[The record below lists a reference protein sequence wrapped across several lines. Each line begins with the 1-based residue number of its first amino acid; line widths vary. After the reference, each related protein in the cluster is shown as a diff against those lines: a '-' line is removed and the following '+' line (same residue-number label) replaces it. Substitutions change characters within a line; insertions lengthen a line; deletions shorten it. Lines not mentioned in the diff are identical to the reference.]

1 MKPTLT
7 IMTGPQGS
15 GNHLFSKAL
24 GQNKNIFVWP
34 SLQEKYW
41 EGHDLEPFAEYWKD
55 PSKLNDFDWKQSNYF
70 ITSISCPYFDDGV
83 ETIPQYNEF
92 IDEAKKF
99 ADIQFLIIGRDRN
112 IMKLQQERVR
122 GKHTTPEFLSQID
135 SVIFNY
141 KTIFASQEM
150 LYLYELTYLQWL
162 EKELG
167 LYPLEITPDNIKLLD
182 ILSNDANEK
191 YISQTKSDLDKTIK
205 LASSYKGA
213 LLVYYS

>member
-1 MKPTLT
+1 MNPTLT

-99 ADIQFLIIGRDRN
+99 ANIQFLIIGRDRN

-135 SVIFNY
+135 SIIFNY

-213 LLVYYS
+213 L

>member
-1 MKPTLT
+1 MGQRMKPTLT

-213 LLVYYS
+213 L

>member
-1 MKPTLT
+1 MTTLT

-41 EGHDLEPFAEYWKD
+41 EGHDLEPFAEYWKH
-55 PSKLNDFDWKQSNYF
+55 PLKLNEFDWKQSNYF

-92 IDEAKKF
+92 IREAKKF

-135 SVIFNY
+135 SIIFNY

-167 LYPLEITPDNIKLLD
+167 LYPLEITPDDIKLLD

-191 YISQTKSDLDKTIK
+191 YVSQTKSDLDKTIK
-205 LASSYKGA
+205 LASSKRGA
-213 LLVYYS
+213 V

>member
-70 ITSISCPYFDDGV
+70 ITSISCPYFDDCV

-191 YISQTKSDLDKTIK
+191 YISQTKSDLDKKIK

-213 LLVYYS
+213 L

>member
-1 MKPTLT
+1 MGQKMKPTLT

-213 LLVYYS
+213 L

>member
-1 MKPTLT
+1 MGKKVKPILT

-55 PSKLNDFDWKQSNYF
+55 PLKLNEFDWKQSNYF

-92 IDEAKKF
+92 IREAKKF
-99 ADIQFLIIGRDRN
+99 ANIQFLIIGRDRN

-135 SVIFNY
+135 SIIFNY

-167 LYPLEITPDNIKLLD
+167 VYPLEITPDDIKLLD

-191 YISQTKSDLDKTIK
+191 YVSQTKSDLDKTIK
-205 LASSYKGA
+205 LASSKRGA
-213 LLVYYS
+213 V

>member
-1 MKPTLT
+1 
-7 IMTGPQGS
+7 MTGPQGS

-55 PSKLNDFDWKQSNYF
+55 PSKLNEFNWSQSNYF

-83 ETIPQYNEF
+83 ETIPQYNDF
-92 IDEAKKF
+92 INIAKKF

-112 IMKLQQERVR
+112 IMRLQQERVR
-122 GKHTTPEFLSQID
+122 GKHTTPDFMSQID
-135 SVIFNY
+135 DIIFNY
-141 KTIFASQEM
+141 NTIFASQEM
-150 LYLYELTYLQWL
+150 LYLYKLNYLQWL

-167 LYPLEITPDNIKLLD
+167 LLDSELTVDSNRLLEI
-182 ILSNDANEK
+182 LSKDANEK
-191 YISQTKSDLDKTIK
+191 YISQTESELDKIIK
-205 LASSYKGA
+205 LASSRKGA
-213 LLVYYS
+213 I

>member
-1 MKPTLT
+1 MKPLLT

-55 PSKLNDFDWKQSNYF
+55 PSKLNEFDWSQSDYF

-83 ETIPQYNEF
+83 ETIPQYNDF
-92 IDEAKKF
+92 INIAKKF

-112 IMKLQQERVR
+112 IMRLQQERVR
-122 GKHTTPEFLSQID
+122 GKHTTPDFMSQID
-135 SVIFNY
+135 DIIFNY
-141 KTIFASQEM
+141 NTIFASQEM
-150 LYLYELTYLQWL
+150 LYLYKLNYLQWL

-167 LYPLEITPDNIKLLD
+167 LLDSELTADSNRLLEI
-182 ILSNDANEK
+182 LSKDANEK
-191 YISQTKSDLDKTIK
+191 YISQTESELDKIIK
-205 LASSYKGA
+205 LASSRKGA
-213 LLVYYS
+213 I

>member
-70 ITSISCPYFDDGV
+70 ITSISCPYLDDGV

-213 LLVYYS
+213 L

>member
-1 MKPTLT
+1 
-7 IMTGPQGS
+7 MTGPQGS

-34 SLQEKYW
+34 ALQEKYW

-55 PSKLNDFDWKQSNYF
+55 PSKLNEFDWKQSQYF

-83 ETIPQYNEF
+83 ETIPQYNDF
-92 IDEAKKF
+92 INIAKKF

-112 IMKLQQERVR
+112 IMRLQQERVR
-122 GKHTTPEFLSQID
+122 GKHTTPNFMSQID
-135 SVIFNY
+135 NIIFNF

-150 LYLYELTYLQWL
+150 LYLYKLNYLQWL

-167 LYPLEITPDNIKLLD
+167 LLDSELTTDSNRLLD
-182 ILSNDANEK
+182 ILSKDANEK
-191 YISQTKSDLDKTIK
+191 YISQTESELDKVIK
-205 LASSYKGA
+205 LASSRKGA
-213 LLVYYS
+213 L

>member
-1 MKPTLT
+1 
-7 IMTGPQGS
+7 MTGPQGS

-99 ADIQFLIIGRDRN
+99 ANIQFLIIGRDRN

-135 SVIFNY
+135 SIIFNY

-150 LYLYELTYLQWL
+150 LYLYELAYLQWL

-213 LLVYYS
+213 L

>member
-1 MKPTLT
+1 MNPTLT

-99 ADIQFLIIGRDRN
+99 ANIQFLIIGRDRN
-112 IMKLQQERVR
+112 IMRLQQERVR

-135 SVIFNY
+135 SIIFNY

-213 LLVYYS
+213 L

>member
-99 ADIQFLIIGRDRN
+99 ADIEFLIIGRDRN
-112 IMKLQQERVR
+112 IIKLQQERVR

-191 YISQTKSDLDKTIK
+191 YISQTKSYLDKTIK

-213 LLVYYS
+213 L

>member
-24 GQNKNIFVWP
+24 GQNKNTFVWP

-213 LLVYYS
+213 L

>member
-1 MKPTLT
+1 
-7 IMTGPQGS
+7 MTGPQGS

-55 PSKLNDFDWKQSNYF
+55 PSKLNDFYWKQSNYF

-83 ETIPQYNEF
+83 ETIPQYNDF

-135 SVIFNY
+135 SIIFNY

-167 LYPLEITPDNIKLLD
+167 LYPLEITPDDIKLLD

-191 YISQTKSDLDKTIK
+191 YVSQTKSDLDKTIK
-205 LASSYKGA
+205 LASSKRGA
-213 LLVYYS
+213 V

>member
-1 MKPTLT
+1 M
-7 IMTGPQGS
+7 
-15 GNHLFSKAL
+15 FSKAL
-24 GQNKNIFVWP
+24 GQNKNTFVWP

-213 LLVYYS
+213 L

>member
-1 MKPTLT
+1 
-7 IMTGPQGS
+7 MTGPQGS

-99 ADIQFLIIGRDRN
+99 ANIQFLIIGRDRN

-167 LYPLEITPDNIKLLD
+167 LYPIEITPDNIKLLD

-213 LLVYYS
+213 L